1 MNTRLTSILAL
12 VLAALVVAYFW
23 LSKAGEERK
32 KAEEEKAKVVK
43 IDPKKVVAFDLL
55 RAKPQDKRDAEFSL
69 VKKDGVWRLTKPLA
83 LRADEGAVRDILSG
97 LEGMIRNRVITDAAK
112 DLAAFGL
119 KPPQLTVRYELEG
132 GGKGRI
138 LFGQTSP
145 SGEGV
150 YMAID
155 GSKTVYLLST
165 RARSPFEKTLHAVR
179 DKTLLRRPRNKIAQ
193 ITFERDG
200 GRFVLKKNE
209 KGKWALVE
217 PIKARGNIEGVN
229 YALGLILDGKAQK
242 FIVENP
248 TADDLKRFGLASPKV
263 RLTLAEAGGK
273 NPDVFLIG
281 SQEEKSKNYY
291 ARQEDR
297 GPIFQL
303 ERFSVEDLPKKPLA
317 ARNRR
322 IIEFEKEAVVRIE
335 LESPQGKV
343 TIRQT
348 DGKKDEW
355 EVEGDGLKLAGND
368 RRISDMLWDIKYAK
382 IAEFFADPAKQPNAT
397 LVDRTT
403 RKVALHI
410 KGKEKPLRF
419 TIGRQGPSDPTQKDK
434 EDQERWYARRTD
446 DGTVFLLTRDT
457 VDRVSKGVWDLQE
470 RKALKFPY
478 NKVAKLGFGYPD
490 GAVELVKEGRRWRM
504 MKPLDEIAVG
514 DKLDFILNEINFLE
528 FEEIVKEKK
537 PDFSKPDLVV
547 DVFLKDGKKL
557 PTLRFV
563 RNAKEKKA
571 YVRRGDEPRVYAIE
585 DRFIDNVPKSY
596 KGFLSKE

>member
-1 MNTRLTSILAL
+1 
-12 VLAALVVAYFW
+12 
-23 LSKAGEERK
+23 
-32 KAEEEKAKVVK
+32 
-43 IDPKKVVAFDLL
+43 
-55 RAKPQDKRDAEFSL
+55 
-69 VKKDGVWRLTKPLA
+69 
-83 LRADEGAVRDILSG
+83 
-97 LEGMIRNRVITDAAK
+97 K

>member
-248 TADDLKRFGLASPKV
+248 TADDLKRYGLASPKV

-273 NPDVFLIG
+273 NSDVFLIG

-291 ARQEDR
+291 ARQEGK

-322 IIEFEKEAVVRIE
+322 IIEFEKEAVVKIE
-335 LESPQGKV
+335 LENPNGRV
-343 TIRQT
+343 TVRQK

-368 RRISDMLWDIKYAK
+368 RRISDMLWDIKYGK
-382 IAEFFADPAKQPNAT
+382 IAEFFDDPARQPDAA

-434 EDQERWYARRTD
+434 EDQERWYARRTV

>member
-1 MNTRLTSILAL
+1 MNTRLTSILAI

-23 LSKAGEERK
+23 LGKAGEERE

-43 IDPKKVVAFDLL
+43 IDPKKVVALDLL
-55 RAKPQDKRDAEFSL
+55 RAKPRDKRDAEFSL
-69 VKKDGVWRLTKPLA
+69 IKKEGVWWLTKPLA
-83 LRADEGAVRDILSG
+83 LRADKNAVQDVLSG
-97 LEGMIRNRVITDAAK
+97 LEGMKRNRVITDAVK

-132 GGKGRI
+132 GGKGKI
-138 LFGQTSP
+138 LFGETSP

-150 YMAID
+150 YMAMD
-155 GSKTVYLLST
+155 GSKAVYLLST

-179 DKTLLRRPRNKIAQ
+179 DKTLLRRPRDKLAQ

-217 PIKARGNIEGVN
+217 PIKARGNIEAVN

-242 FIVENP
+242 FITENP

-263 RLTLAEAGGK
+263 RLTLAEAEGK
-273 NPDVFLIG
+273 NPDVFVIG
-281 SQEEKSKNYY
+281 NQEEKSKNYY
-291 ARQEDR
+291 ARQEGK
-297 GPIFQL
+297 GPVFQL
-303 ERFSVEDLPKKPLA
+303 ERFSVDDLPKKPLE

-343 TIRQT
+343 TIRQKE
-348 DGKKDEW
+348 GEKDEW
-355 EVEGDGLKLAGND
+355 EVEGDGLKLVGND

-382 IAEFFADPAKQPNAT
+382 IAKFFDDPAGQPNAT

-457 VDRVSKGVWDLQE
+457 VDRVSKGVWGLQE

-478 NKVAKLGFGYPD
+478 NEVAKLEFGYPD
-490 GAVELVKEGRRWRM
+490 GVVELLKEGRRWRM

-537 PDFSKPDLVV
+537 PDFSKPDLVLN
-547 DVFLKDGKKL
+547 VFLKDGKKL

-571 YVRRGDEPRVYAIE
+571 YVRRGDEPRVYALE
-585 DRFIDNVPKSY
+585 DRFLDNVPKSY